1 MSRLQLLN
9 ANADKS
15 MLSTDEAKAVASHLI
30 ANVPQ
35 VSAADEQ
42 QFIIEIVLRCTTA
55 HYSCCACDQL
65 FFLHLQ
71 QPASDGCVPRL

>member
-15 MLSTDEAKAVASHLI
+15 VLSTDEAKAVASHLM

-35 VSAADEQ
+35 VMTVEW
-42 QFIIEIVLRCTTA
+42 LMG
-55 HYSCCACDQL
+55 L
-65 FFLHLQ
+65 W
-71 QPASDGCVPRL
+71 